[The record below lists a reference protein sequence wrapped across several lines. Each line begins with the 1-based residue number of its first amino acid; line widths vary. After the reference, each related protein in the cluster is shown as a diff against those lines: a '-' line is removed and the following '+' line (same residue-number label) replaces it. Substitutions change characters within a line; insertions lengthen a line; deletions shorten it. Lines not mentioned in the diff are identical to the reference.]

1 MGEGDLK
8 DEDET
13 LEEAEKPPES
23 EGPKRKIS
31 TLSLFTGNYLVLIV
45 SWILIDF
52 AGELPGTY
60 YSDYVVT
67 LSGGNPNVGSF
78 VLGVIMMVS
87 MLCIASVQFLGGY
100 MADRYGRRKLIVVM
114 TFGVAFSYIFYA
126 IAPNWHFILIGSAI
140 QSLALVYQP
149 ALMAILTDSIPAE
162 KRGTGF
168 TIWNVITR
176 VATTPAPVVAV
187 LLVTTFG
194 SVLGMRIAYAIVT
207 LLFLSA
213 AIWRFRLKE
222 SMEKVDKF
230 AFREALGSYPR
241 AFREGIGVW
250 KKVPRSAIFLL
261 ASSMFLFFSFSMIGT
276 LFLVYAFYQLQIGGT
291 PNLMLPPEE
300 DPALQLA
307 RIRWGYVQI
316 ALFLTM
322 VIMSFPIGKL
332 IDKIGRKRPLIFS
345 WLLSIPATL
354 IFVFGYYPIISTDPL
369 VHVIIAM
376 ILIGIS
382 QLLGFAA
389 SQALFADLI
398 PQEFRGKA
406 VGTQQFFGY
415 LIMAVGGLL
424 GGLSYGIIDPR
435 FPFLL
440 MTVLVIPAILLVV
453 FGVKEP
459 KTEEREAQ
467 VAGE

>member
-1 MGEGDLK
+1 MGEEGYET
-8 DEDET
+8 EDESP
-13 LEEAEKPPES
+13 EEAEEPLELKE
-23 EGPKRKIS
+23 PKKKIS
-31 TLSLFTGNYLVLIV
+31 TLSLFTGNYLILIV

-67 LSGGNPNVGSF
+67 LSGGDPNFGSF
-78 VLGVIMMVS
+78 ILGVIMMVS

-100 MADRYGRRKLIVVM
+100 MADKYGRRKLIVVM
-114 TFGVAFSYIFYA
+114 TFGVAFSNVFYA
-126 IAPNWHFILIGSAI
+126 IAPSWHFIMIGAAI

-149 ALMAILTDSIPAE
+149 ALMAILTDSIPPE

-176 VATTPAPVVAV
+176 VATTPAPIVAV

-194 SVLGMRIAYAIVT
+194 SIMGMRIAYTVVT
-207 LLFLSA
+207 MLFLIA

-230 AFREALGSYPR
+230 SFREALGSYPR
-241 AFREGIGVW
+241 AMKEGIGVW

-291 PNLMLPPEE
+291 PNLTLPPDQ

-332 IDKIGRKRPLIFS
+332 IDKIGRKKPLIFS
-345 WLLSIPATL
+345 WLISIPA
-354 IFVFGYYPIISTDPL
+354 I
-369 VHVIIAM
+369 
-376 ILIGIS
+376 
-382 QLLGFAA
+382 
-389 SQALFADLI
+389 
-398 PQEFRGKA
+398 
-406 VGTQQFFGY
+406 
-415 LIMAVGGLL
+415 
-424 GGLSYGIIDPR
+424 
-435 FPFLL
+435 
-440 MTVLVIPAILLVV
+440 
-453 FGVKEP
+453 
-459 KTEEREAQ
+459 
-467 VAGE
+467 